1 MVKKKRNGGRKELKE
16 PHDIILYFFYKNK
29 IVILMCNPTQTNITC
44 VTVVSMK
51 IWKHD
56 FGATLLRF

>member
-44 VTVVSMK
+44 DTTYDIILSFFEK
-51 IWKHD
+51 
-56 FGATLLRF
+56 TS